1 MRRLRAAAAAAAVAL
16 LVALSAG
23 GCTNAG
29 GVIRETPS
37 PGDTTTTTPSLSS
50 ASPTSTTEEQRI
62 LAQYRAFFAALT
74 PTSEAPASQRRQML
88 EPYATDPVLTR
99 TLSGMRASDRL
110 GQVGYG
116 EILTRPRI
124 TRVDKGVAV
133 VRDCQDASRHGRK
146 DRDTGRITTKGCRSA
161 AGSARWGLRGWGSA
175 WRWTCRAPFLG
186 GAPGATR
193 SYPLHERA
201 GTDPTGREK

>member
-1 MRRLRAAAAAAAVAL
+1 MRPLRPTAAAAAVAL
-16 LVALSAG
+16 LVALAAG
-23 GCTNAG
+23 GCSNAG
-29 GVIRETPS
+29 GVLRETPT
-37 PGDTTTTTPSLSS
+37 PENTTSTAPSSSS
-50 ASPTSTTEEQRI
+50 ASPTPTTEEQRI

-74 PTSEAPASQRRQML
+74 ATSEAPAEQRREML

-99 TLSGMRASDRL
+99 TLGGMRASDRL

-146 DRDTGRITTKGCRSA
+146 DRDTGT
-161 AGSARWGLRGWGSA
+161 
-175 WRWTCRAPFLG
+175 
-186 GAPGATR
+186 
-193 SYPLHERA
+193 
-201 GTDPTGREK
+201 